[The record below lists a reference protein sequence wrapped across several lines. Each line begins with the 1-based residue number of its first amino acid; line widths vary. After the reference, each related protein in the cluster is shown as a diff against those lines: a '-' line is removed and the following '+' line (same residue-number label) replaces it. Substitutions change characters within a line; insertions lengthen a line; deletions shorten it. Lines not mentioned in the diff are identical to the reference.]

1 MISFDR
7 PQKDIGPFGN
17 LRNGG
22 NLPRRRAFPPSVV
35 LAGWM
40 IAAFGMAFL
49 IFAADLS
56 PKVAAK
62 AFEIHQS
69 R

>member
-1 MISFDR
+1 MSEPRFID
-7 PQKDIGPFGN
+7 

-56 PKVAAK
+56 PKVAAYVHTNTQG
-62 AFEIHQS
+62 E
-69 R
+69 